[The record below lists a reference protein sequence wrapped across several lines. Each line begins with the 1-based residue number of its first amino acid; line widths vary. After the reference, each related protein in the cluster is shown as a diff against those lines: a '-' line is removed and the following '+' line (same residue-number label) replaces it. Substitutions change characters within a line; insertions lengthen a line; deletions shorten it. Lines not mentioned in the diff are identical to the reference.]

1 MNYKITKNLETLYR
15 IKKKKTKFL
24 VRINP
29 SRGNL
34 KTRSLK
40 ICLFKSHYLVKKN
53 LDGLVNYLK
62 VKTLIKLG
70 QKEVLVFKMEI

>member
-1 MNYKITKNLETLYR
+1 MNYKITNNLETLYR

-24 VRINP
+24 VRINL

-40 ICLFKSHYLVKKN
+40 ISLFKSHYLAKKN

-70 QKEVLVFKMEI
+70 QKEV

>member
-1 MNYKITKNLETLYR
+1 MNYKITNNLETLYR
-15 IKKKKTKFL
+15 IKRKKTKFL

-34 KTRSLK
+34 KTRNLK
-40 ICLFKSHYLVKKN
+40 ISLFKSHYLVNKN

>member
-1 MNYKITKNLETLYR
+1 MNYKITNNLETLYR
-15 IKKKKTKFL
+15 IKRKKTKFL

-34 KTRSLK
+34 KTRNLK
-40 ICLFKSHYLVKKN
+40 ISLFKSHYLVKKN